1 MNWVCVNSILRHDEA
16 VLWHGGE
23 AAQVAFLH
31 SHFRSGS
38 SAAFPIIILGMIT
51 CFDIGGSAIK
61 CAVASAD
68 GKIGSLHRVPTP
80 AHDFAAFTAAMQS
93 LIDAGGPSRGVA
105 ISIAGVIDPLD
116 ARIKCANIPGIDGR
130 TLAADLSRSFG
141 LPVWIIND
149 ADSFALAEAQAGA
162 GRGHANVFGLI
173 LGTGVGGGLVIGGR
187 LVGGP
192 GGFAGEWGHGPVVAS
207 PRFACGCGQ
216 IGCLDTVGG
225 ARGLERLHRALHGR
239 SLDSREII
247 AAWQAGD
254 AAAER
259 TVACW
264 TEVLSGPLAML
275 VNTVGA
281 SILPVGGGLANSA
294 PLIARLDQAVRAHIL
309 RKTDAPIIVPG
320 QSGAE
325 PGLIGAAWL
334 GLEKLGGAHA

>member
-1 MNWVCVNSILRHDEA
+1 
-16 VLWHGGE
+16 
-23 AAQVAFLH
+23 
-31 SHFRSGS
+31 
-38 SAAFPIIILGMIT
+38 MIT

-68 GKIGSLHRVPTP
+68 GQIGELQRVPTP
-80 AHDFAAFTAAMQS
+80 ARDFAAFSAAMRA

-105 ISIAGVIDPLD
+105 ISIAGVVDPAD
-116 ARIKCANIPGIDGR
+116 GRIKCANIPCIDGR
-130 TLAADLSRSFG
+130 TLADELSAALG
-141 LPVWIIND
+141 LPVWILND

-187 LVGGP
+187 LIGGP
-192 GGFAGEWGHGPVVAS
+192 GGFAGEWGHGPVLAQS
-207 PRFACGCGQ
+207 DFMRFPCGCGQ
-216 IGCLDTVGG
+216 TGCLDTVGG
-225 ARGLERLHRALHGR
+225 ARGLERLHLALH
-239 SLDSREII
+239 SQTLDSRDII
-247 AAWQAGD
+247 AAWEAGD
-254 AAAER
+254 ADAER

-264 TEVLSGPLAML
+264 TDLLCGPLAML

-294 PLIARLDQAVRAHIL
+294 PLIARLDRAVRAAIL
-309 RKTDAPIIVPG
+309 RKTDTPIIVPG

-334 GLEKLGGAHA
+334 GLEKLGGRHG

>member
-1 MNWVCVNSILRHDEA
+1 MMPS
-16 VLWHGGE
+16 
-23 AAQVAFLH
+23 
-31 SHFRSGS
+31 
-38 SAAFPIIILGMIT
+38 MIT

-61 CAVASAD
+61 CAVATAD
-68 GKIGSLHRVPTP
+68 GRISELQRVPTP
-80 AHDFAAFTAAMQS
+80 ARDFAAFATAIQA
-93 LIDAGGPSRGVA
+93 LIAAGGPSRGVA

-116 ARIKCANIPGIDGR
+116 GRIKCANIPCIDGR
-130 TLAADLSRSFG
+130 TLAEDLGEALG
-141 LPVWIIND
+141 LPAWIIND
-149 ADSFALAEAQAGA
+149 ADSFALAEAQSGA

-173 LGTGVGGGLVIGGR
+173 LGTGVGGGLVIDGR

-207 PRFACGCGQ
+207 PRFPCGCGQ
-216 IGCLDTVGG
+216 TGCLDTVGG

-239 SLDSREII
+239 SLDSRDIV

-254 AAAER
+254 AGAER

-264 TEVLSGPLAML
+264 TDLLSGPLAML

-294 PLIARLDQAVRAHIL
+294 ALIARLDQAVRGHIL